1 MKYTQIQLLHKFICN
16 NIKSGTT
23 DEKSLQLKDSRL
35 FFLNKCIAV
44 RSINNNNNHEELI
57 INLHRYDKKTEII
70 QQYLLNNSFQYN
82 RTIILFD
89 NDKEFECY
97 CYQNFNIGHIQK
109 NKLLEKKKEVKVWT

>member
-1 MKYTQIQLLHKFICN
+1 MKYTQRQLLHRFILVD
-16 NIKSGTT
+16 IKSGTT
-23 DEKSLQLKDSRL
+23 NEKSLQLKDSKL

-44 RSINNNNNHEELI
+44 RSINNNNKHEELI
-57 INLHRYDKKTEII
+57 INLHKYDKKTEVV

-97 CYQNFNIGHIQK
+97 CYQNFNIVIY
-109 NKLLEKKKEVKVWT
+109 KKIN